1 MKFIWISVLKQIY
14 NFILNEMNDRIKTI
28 LCFVIVVIAVIIYL
42 VCACMPSMD
51 ELKEMFSKNKKAK
64 LNNMKD
70 NN

>member
-51 ELKEMFSKNKKAK
+51 ELKEMFSKNKRAK
-64 LNNMKD
+64 LNNTKD